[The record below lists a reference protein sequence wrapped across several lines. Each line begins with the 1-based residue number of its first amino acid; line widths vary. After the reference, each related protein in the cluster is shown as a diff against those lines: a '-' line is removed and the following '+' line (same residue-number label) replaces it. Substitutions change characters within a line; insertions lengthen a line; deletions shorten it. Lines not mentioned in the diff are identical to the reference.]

1 MEKYTIIEEK
11 YIEEI
16 QSKVTIYKHKKSH
29 ARVCT
34 IENDDDNK
42 VFSIGFRTPPIND
55 CGLTHIL
62 EHSVLCGSK
71 NFPVKDPFVELL
83 KSSLNTF
90 LNAMTYPD
98 KTVYPVASQNLQ
110 DFKNLMHVYMDAVF
124 YPQIYS
130 HEEIFKQEGWHYHLE
145 KIEDPITINGVVY
158 NEMKGAFSNPFQ
170 LLFSKLEESLF
181 PDTAYHYESGGDP
194 VYIPELD
201 YDTFKNFH
209 QKFYHP
215 SNSYIHIYG
224 NCDMKE
230 RLEWLDKEYLSNF
243 DPIDFDT
250 RLEYQK
256 PFDKPRFKTEFY
268 PIQKGDS
275 KKDKTL
281 LTYNVALPTT
291 LDQKLV
297 MAFSILMK
305 ALFDVPGAPLKQALI
320 DAKIGQD
327 IESVFEDGILQPIVA
342 VVAVNANESDEE
354 KFIDIINKE
363 LSKFVKNGLDKDAL
377 LALINRGE
385 FKARERSFSA
395 RSPQGL
401 TTCLT
406 MYDSWLYDDKL
417 PFTKLECLK
426 YYSELKKELNNGYFE
441 ALIDKYILNNN
452 HKTFVKL
459 VPDYDVASKK
469 EEALA
474 LKLAEYKKS
483 LSNKELE
490 ELVDLTKKLKEY
502 QSEGD
507 TKEALDTLPKLEIKD
522 ISIDPEDYKLEVIS
536 GYPKVLLSEYS
547 TNSIVYVREYFD
559 ISKLNYHD
567 LKYAS
572 LFASLFTQMSTKKHS
587 YKEINQMIQNDFGVM
602 SLDLDCQKH
611 YLTKEAKVYL
621 KTGFSCVVNN
631 VKKGYELLF
640 ELLEET
646 DFTDEKRLY
655 ECLCEMKTG
664 FDYSLSSRGNSVALR
679 RAASYIDLSSFQAD
693 LTSGIGFSDFVTD
706 IVSNFE
712 EKKSLVISK
721 LSSIYKMLFS
731 QRNLVVGFTGTKAEY
746 EASKPIIDA
755 YYNKLQESVDYIEAT
770 PFAARIKNEAF
781 TAPIDVNYVARIG
794 KFENEFHGGLYV
806 LQNAMSMD
814 YLWMQVR
821 VHGGAYGCSMVI
833 NPSGSIGFTSYRDPN
848 IRKTNDVYQ
857 NATEFVK
864 SFNPTDE
871 QFDKFKIGAIGN
883 LQSVLH
889 NSNKAETARNN
900 YLLGLSYE
908 RRKQI
913 RKEVLSVT
921 KEEIKGFA
929 TIFEEVLKGYQIACI
944 GNTNKIEEA
953 KDMFSDIRPLIKQ

>member
-16 QSKVTIYKHKKSH
+16 QSKITIYKHNKSN

-71 NFPVKDPFVELL
+71 AFPVKDPFVELL

-90 LNAMTYPD
+90 LNAMTYSD

-145 KIEDPITINGVVY
+145 KKEDPITINGVVY

-170 LLFSKLEESLF
+170 VLYSKLEQSLF

-194 VYIPELD
+194 KYIPELD
-201 YDTFKNFH
+201 YETFKNFH

-243 DPIDFDT
+243 DSIDFDT
-250 RLEYQK
+250 RLQYQK
-256 PFDKPRFKTEFY
+256 PFEAPKYMTEYY

-275 KKDKTL
+275 KKDKTM
-281 LTYNVALPTT
+281 LTYNVALPST

-327 IESVFEDGILQPIVA
+327 IESIFEDGILQPIVA
-342 VVAVNANESDEE
+342 VAAVNANAEDEE
-354 KFIDIINKE
+354 RFIQIINEE
-363 LSKFVKNGLDKDAL
+363 LAKFVKNGLDKDAL

-385 FKARERSFSA
+385 FKARERSFSP
-395 RSPQGL
+395 RTPQGL
-401 TTCLT
+401 NTCLT
-406 MYDSWLYDDKL
+406 MYDSWLYDDSL
-417 PFTKLECLK
+417 PFLKLECLK
-426 YYSELKKELNNGYFE
+426 YYSELKNDLNNGYFE
-441 ALIDKYILNNN
+441 ALIEKYILNNT

-459 VPDYDVASKK
+459 VPDDT
-469 EEALA
+469 LA
-474 LKLAEYKKS
+474 LKKEQELAKKLEAFKNS
-483 LSNKELE
+483 LSDKELDD
-490 ELVDLTKKLKEY
+490 LVLATKKLKEY

-507 TKEALDTLPKLEIKD
+507 SKEAVDSLPKLEIKD
-522 ISIDPEDYKLEVIS
+522 INLDPEEYKLEVIN
-536 GYPKVLLSEYS
+536 GYPKVLLSDYS
-547 TNSIVYVREYFD
+547 TNSIVYVRGYFD
-559 ISKLNYHD
+559 ISKLNFHD

-572 LFASLFTQMSTKKHS
+572 LFAALFTQMSTKKHT
-587 YKEINQMIQNDFGVM
+587 YKEINQMIQNDFGTM

-621 KTGFSCVVNN
+621 KTGFSCLANN
-631 VKKGYELLF
+631 VEKGYDLLF
-640 ELLEET
+640 ELLEDT
-646 DFTDEKRLY
+646 LFQDEKRLY
-655 ECLCEMKTG
+655 ECLCEMKTN
-664 FDYSLSSRGNSVALR
+664 FDYSLSSRGNQVALR
-679 RAASYIDLSSFQAD
+679 RAASYIDLSSFQSD
-693 LTSGIGFSDFVTD
+693 LTCGIAFSDFITEIVT
-706 IVSNFE
+706 NFE
-712 EKKSLVISK
+712 EKKALVISK

-731 QRNLVVGFTGTKAEY
+731 QRNMVVGFTGTKEEFESA
-746 EASKPIIDA
+746 KPIIEK
-755 YYNKLQESVDYIEAT
+755 YYNKLQESIDYIEAT

-794 KFENEFHGGLYV
+794 KFESAFHGGLYV
-806 LQNAMSMD
+806 LQNAMSLD

-821 VHGGAYGCSMVI
+821 VHGGAYGCNMVI

-864 SFNPTDE
+864 NFNPTDE
-871 QFDKFKIGAIGN
+871 QFIKFKIGAIGN

-889 NSNKAETARNN
+889 NSNKAETARIN
-900 YLLGLSYE
+900 YLLGISYE

-921 KEEIKGFA
+921 KEEVKSFSS
-929 TIFEEVLKGYQIACI
+929 IFEEVLKGYQIACI
-944 GNTNKIEEA
+944 GNQSKIEEA
-953 KDMFSDIRPLIKQ
+953 KDMFSDIRPLTK